1 MKKTFSPIKAV
12 KFVEGKYE
20 MPAGQ
25 KSVMVQQEVT
35 TIYGANDF
43 NDISLVAV
51 DPSKVYV
58 QRRTLIMKADATL
71 TLAEIEKRM
80 SSFKLVKVLSNKPII
95 SPAQQ
100 YRIEKGDLTV
110 DTIAARQLIPEVDAT
125 TKVAKTDAAGNK
137 IPLLDVHGNLQYRIF
152 AAQDATKD
160 DIDLRVNYNIAAREA
175 AAPVGEVIVEDDQYM
190 EWSWSSLKRDE

>member
-1 MKKTFSPIKAV
+1 MKRTFSPIKAV
-12 KFVEGKYE
+12 KFVEGNYE

-35 TIYGANDF
+35 TVYGANDF
-43 NDISLVAV
+43 NDVSLVAV

-71 TLAEIEKRM
+71 TLAEIEKRL

-95 SPAQQ
+95 SPAQA
-100 YRIEKGDLTV
+100 YRIEQGNLTV
-110 DTIAARQLIPEVDAT
+110 DAIAARQLIPEVDAA
-125 TKVAKTDAAGNK
+125 TKLAKTDAAGNK
-137 IPLLDVHGNLQYRIF
+137 IPLLDAHGNRQYRIF

-160 DIDLRVNYNIAAREA
+160 DVDLRVNYNIAAREA
-175 AAPVGEVIVEDDQYM
+175 AAPVDEVVVEDDQYM
-190 EWSWSSLKRDE
+190 ESWSSLKRDG